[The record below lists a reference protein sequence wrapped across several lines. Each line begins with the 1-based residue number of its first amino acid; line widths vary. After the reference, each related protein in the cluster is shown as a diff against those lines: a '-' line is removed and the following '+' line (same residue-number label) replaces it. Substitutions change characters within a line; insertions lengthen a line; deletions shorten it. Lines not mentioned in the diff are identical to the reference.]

1 MRTYYLF
8 KIKDSI
14 NKTQVNEFNIYKT
27 LDNIYSKRINEIESK
42 KIILKTLDFIN
53 QNDYS
58 LRFERLYKE
67 DDFYSNRN
75 KTHSYFDYFNNEET
89 KMYISN
95 TFIKITSNKNIP
107 TFLYDL
113 LSIDNFFICDFFNVD
128 YFWLSEINRKSL
140 VN

>member
-58 LRFERLYKE
+58 LRFERLYRE
-67 DDFYSNRN
+67 DDS
-75 KTHSYFDYFNNEET
+75 
-89 KMYISN
+89 
-95 TFIKITSNKNIP
+95 
-107 TFLYDL
+107 
-113 LSIDNFFICDFFNVD
+113 
-128 YFWLSEINRKSL
+128 
-140 VN
+140 